1 MAFYSHQS
9 RKSCPNFSL
18 FEEEPVGREPDS
30 ILSLEDRGKDYK
42 YKRKSQAEF
51 CIRKMANFLTNQA
64 GILDWSIQIVR
75 KIEIPNAIEFFGS
88 DYPDNNLC

>member
-30 ILSLEDRGKDYK
+30 ILSLAEGGKDYK

-51 CIRKMANFLTNQA
+51 CIRKMGFLGKSGKNTRLVN
-64 GILDWSIQIVR
+64 
-75 KIEIPNAIEFFGS
+75 
-88 DYPDNNLC
+88 PDC